1 MRKFVLFTLPL
12 LLLFGCASEPD
23 TSGIGTEP
31 MAQGDNYQDYLKVN
45 NPELSKR
52 LKIADVKS
60 RKTNEFLEVNL
71 ELLSTYDKTQN
82 LQYQFYWY
90 DSDGFVIEPG
100 KTPWKAVA
108 LHGKQSLTLRAMA
121 PVKNVDKFSLYVREV
136 PKEVYKF
143 ED

>member
-1 MRKFVLFTLPL
+1 MRKLVLIALPL
-12 LLLFGCASEPD
+12 LMLYGCASEPD
-23 TSGIGTEP
+23 TAGIGTDP
-31 MAQGDNYQDYLKVN
+31 MTQGDNYQDYLKVN
-45 NPELSKR
+45 NPELGKR
-52 LKIADVKS
+52 LKITDVKS

-71 ELLSTYDKTQN
+71 QLLSTYDKTQN

-90 DSDGFVIEPG
+90 DADGFVIEPG
-100 KTPWKAVA
+100 KTPWKAIA
-108 LHGKQSLTLRAMA
+108 LHGQQNLTLRAMA

>member
-1 MRKFVLFTLPL
+1 MRKLIVFVLPL
-12 LLLFGCASEPD
+12 LLLIGCASEPD
-23 TSGIGTEP
+23 TSGIGTDP
-31 MAQGDNYQDYLKVN
+31 MTQGDNFQDYLKVN
-45 NPELSKR
+45 NPELAKR
-52 LKIADVKS
+52 LQISDVKS
-60 RKTNEFLEVNL
+60 RTTNEFLEVNL

-90 DSDGFVIEPG
+90 DADGFVIEPG
-100 KTPWKAVA
+100 KTPWKSVA
-108 LHGKQSLTLRAMA
+108 LHGQQSLTLRAMA